1 MRRLKG
7 KYEKPKEPWSEELLS
22 SEREVMKKYGLRRKK
37 ELWRAQATLTAY
49 KNQAKHLIA
58 KKNDKDLAAKKNE
71 KKQAV
76 LFEKIRSVGLLET
89 PTLDDILALSID
101 NLLARRLQ
109 SFVLSLNLAKTH
121 RGARQAIVHGH
132 VRIDGKKVT
141 FPSYTVKTAEEGK
154 ITTDKS

>member
-7 KYEKPKEPWSEELLS
+7 KYEKPKEPWSEELLN
-22 SEREVMKKYGLRRKK
+22 SEREIVKKYGLRRKK

-49 KNQAKHLIA
+49 KNQAKQLIA
-58 KKNDKDLAAKKNE
+58 KKND

-76 LFEKIRSVGLLET
+76 LFEKMRAIGLLEN
-89 PTLDDILALSID
+89 PTLDGILALSVD

-109 SFVLSLNLAKTH
+109 SFILNLKMAKTH
-121 RGARQAIVHGH
+121 REARQAIVHGH

-141 FPSYTVKTAEEGK
+141 FPSYFVKTVDEGR